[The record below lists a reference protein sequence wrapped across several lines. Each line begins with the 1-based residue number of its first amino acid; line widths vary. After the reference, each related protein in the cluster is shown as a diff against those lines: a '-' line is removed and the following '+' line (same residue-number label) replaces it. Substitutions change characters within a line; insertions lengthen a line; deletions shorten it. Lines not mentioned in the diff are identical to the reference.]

1 MNRNYMITLS
11 VLVLA
16 AVALFAFNWSR
27 NSTPKFVD
35 TSKTIEPMDPN
46 TPLESV
52 VVASGC
58 FWGTEYFLQKLEGV
72 KSTTVGYIGG
82 HVENPTYEEV
92 CSKKTGHYEA
102 CLVEFDPKQVSLEKV
117 LRVFFETHDPTQS
130 NGQGP
135 DIGPQYR
142 SGIFYANEDQKK
154 TAERLIG
161 LLEAKGYKV
170 ATVLLPRTKF
180 YPAEGYHQDYY
191 DHKGSTPY
199 CHGYRKLF

>member
-1 MNRNYMITLS
+1 
-11 VLVLA
+11 
-16 AVALFAFNWSR
+16 
-27 NSTPKFVD
+27 
-35 TSKTIEPMDPN
+35 MDPN

-102 CLVEFDPKQVSLEKV
+102 CLVEFDPTQVSLEKV
-117 LRVFFETHDPTQS
+117 LRVFFETHDPTQT

-170 ATVLLPRTKF
+170 ATDLLPRTKF
-180 YPAEGYHQDYY
+180 YPAEEYHQDYY

-199 CHGYRKLF
+199 CHGYRELF

>member
-1 MNRNYMITLS
+1 MIS
-11 VLVLA
+11 FAVLVLA
-16 AVALFAFNWSR
+16 AVGLFAFGWSR

-35 TSKTIEPMDPN
+35 TSKTSEAMDAH

-82 HVENPTYEEV
+82 HVENPTYEQV

-102 CLVEFDPKQVSLEKV
+102 CLVEFDPTQVSLEKV
-117 LRVFFETHDPTQS
+117 LRVFFETHDPTQT

-170 ATVLLPRTKF
+170 ATALLPRTKF

-199 CHGYRKLF
+199 CHGYRELF